1 MSGTRSD
8 ARDDP
13 GESAEADNDRP
24 TFDLR
29 ARAVETVVLVAS
41 VIVLRL
47 SGLLLMVASSY
58 GLGSFDAFM
67 PLVAMVFDPN
77 VLVWIALAAAVQ
89 FGLRS
94 MGRPGRW
101 ALIVLAAPVAVVV
114 VNAVRGIPS
123 LGTAGLGALFGNPV
137 AWIDAGILALVV
149 ALGIAFSAAALG
161 GERRTSSR
169 IAGVLLALGGLLTLL
184 LVWQWIAANLA
195 IWGSRPAPTP
205 EQENLYVVTAAVT
218 LAALVG
224 AIVFA
229 AFSRRRGLIIA
240 SCIVGCLGLI
250 ITFAVPV
257 PTDRFAPEPPPAPTA
272 PTEPGGGGGGNS
284 CMSPGDPNCVGG

>member
-8 ARDDP
+8 AHDDP
-13 GESAEADNDRP
+13 GATAEADNDRP

-29 ARAVETVVLVAS
+29 ARGVETVVLVAS
-41 VIVLRL
+41 VVVLRL
-47 SGLLLMVASSY
+47 LGVLLMVASSS
-58 GLGSFDAFM
+58 GLDSFDAFI
-67 PLVAMVFDPN
+67 PLVAMVVDPN

-114 VNAVRGIPS
+114 VNAVRSIPS
-123 LGTAGLGALFGNPV
+123 LGAAGLGALFGNPV
-137 AWIDAGILALVV
+137 AWIDAGILTLLV
-149 ALGIAFSAAALG
+149 ALGIAFTAAALG

-184 LVWQWIAANLA
+184 LVWQWIAANLV
-195 IWGSRPAPTP
+195 IWASRPTPTP
-205 EQENLYVVTAAVT
+205 EQENLFLVTAAVT
-218 LAALVG
+218 LGALVG

-229 AFSRRRGLIIA
+229 ALSRRRGLIVA
-240 SCIVGCLGLI
+240 SCIVGCLGLV
-250 ITFAVPV
+250 ITLAVPV
-257 PTDRFAPEPPPAPTA
+257 PTDRFAPEPPPAPTEPA
-272 PTEPGGGGGGNS
+272 EPGGGHS